1 MTASV
6 SGHSIVAAAEGQIS
20 CDVAEEMAILDLQS
34 GVYYGLNCVGS
45 RIWQL
50 IQQPTSVG
58 EVRRTLLEEYDI
70 EPECCERELLA
81 LLQDLA
87 AKGLIEVK

>member
-6 SGHSIVAAAEGQIS
+6 SGHSIVVAAEGQIS
-20 CDVAEEMAILDLQS
+20 CDLADEMAILDLKS
-34 GVYYGLNCVGS
+34 GVYYGLNSVGS

-58 EVRRTLLEEYDI
+58 EVRQLLLKEYDI
-70 EPECCERELLA
+70 DPECCERELLA

-87 AKGLIEVK
+87 SKGLIEVK